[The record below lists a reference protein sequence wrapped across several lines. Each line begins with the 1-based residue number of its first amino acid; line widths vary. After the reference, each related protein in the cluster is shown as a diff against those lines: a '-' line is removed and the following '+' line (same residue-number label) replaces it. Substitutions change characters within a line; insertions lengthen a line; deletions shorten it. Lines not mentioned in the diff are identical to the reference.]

1 MLSSR
6 KGLMIWFALSLV
18 FSVIIV
24 ALVTARRFPPENPER
39 RLSVYDRARPGVV
52 IVNGNPF
59 WCPGTRHPDDPHLY
73 AGNRNGVWCADDGYA
88 VDTNEGVRAIWNP
101 GAGVKEFAN
110 LRTGQEEGVFM
121 VKQNCQKCHG
131 TGKRDVQ
138 CPDCAGLGGHSE
150 RIVCPDCG
158 GARKVVC
165 SVCDSSGMTKC
176 TGLSSGGSPCNGK
189 CRSNGCHNG
198 KSWFGF
204 GEPMFPSYLPNCS
217 SCDGSAVCSRCKGS
231 GRTRCYKCDGT
242 RSVGCRRCRN
252 VGYWIEGGRCK
263 TCSHKGM
270 LSEKC
275 DACEGKGFLWVRATS
290 EMSQLVVRNCK
301 ARCARQQDAALSTAA
316 QNSLPRIV
324 TYTIMTKEER
334 EEARRIALE
343 KQARDEENSRKITLL
358 LQQQAQLDALRQQMM
373 MNVIQN
379 NMQLQQQMNQALMN
393 QMMMNQ
399 SSFASPAIAPAPVN
413 VPRMN
418 TKRFCPRHG
427 EWDTRGGTFSCPGC
441 NGPKFGLSDPVG
453 DLIDAL
459 K

>member
-6 KGLMIWFALSLV
+6 KGLMIWLTLLLA
-18 FSVIIV
+18 FSVIVI
-24 ALVTARRFPPENPER
+24 ALVSARRLLPENPER
-39 RLSVYDRARPGVV
+39 RLSVYDGTCPGIV

-59 WCPGTRHPDDPHLY
+59 WCPGTRHPEDPHLY
-73 AGNRNGVWCADDGYA
+73 AGNRNGVWCADDGYV
-88 VDTNEGVRAIWNP
+88 VDTNEGVRAVWSP
-101 GAGVKEFAN
+101 GIQVTGVSNMKAGE
-110 LRTGQEEGVFM
+110 EEGVFT

-131 TGKRDVQ
+131 IGKNDVR
-138 CPDCAGLGGHSE
+138 CPDCDGLG
-150 RIVCPDCG
+150 RCLPQ
-158 GARKVVC
+158 R
-165 SVCDSSGMTKC
+165 
-176 TGLSSGGSPCNGK
+176 GK
-189 CRSNGCHNG
+189 
-198 KSWFGF
+198 
-204 GEPMFPSYLPNCS
+204 
-217 SCDGSAVCSRCKGS
+217 
-231 GRTRCYKCDGT
+231 
-242 RSVGCRRCRN
+242 
-252 VGYWIEGGRCK
+252 CK
-263 TCSHKGM
+263 TCSRKGM

-275 DACEGKGFLWVRATS
+275 DACDGKGFLWVRATS